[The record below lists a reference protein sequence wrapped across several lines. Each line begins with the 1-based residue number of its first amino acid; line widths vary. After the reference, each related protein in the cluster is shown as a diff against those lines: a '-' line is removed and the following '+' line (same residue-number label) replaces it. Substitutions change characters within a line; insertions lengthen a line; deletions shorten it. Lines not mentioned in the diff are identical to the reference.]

1 MIIKKRIFFRMCECD
16 NRLEI
21 GIGKAGGEIEC
32 PQCGKRIEVGPLS
45 ELRETVEITKVI
57 ETPNVFQFGLQG
69 MMLLFLPFALIAWS
83 IGEFGVSALAP
94 LAILLPII
102 VYVVLVLVVATFV
115 HKIEKIRAWFWD

>member
-21 GIGKAGGEIEC
+21 GVGKAGGEIEC

-45 ELRETVEITKVI
+45 ELRETIEITKVI
-57 ETPNVFQFGLQG
+57 ETPNVFQFGLRE

-83 IGEFGVSALAP
+83 IGEFGETALVP
-94 LAILLPII
+94 LGFLLLII
-102 VYVVLVLVVATFV
+102 AYVVLVFMCGTVV
-115 HKIEKIRAWFWD
+115 HNIEKIQAWFWD